1 VAQRAELI
9 GSALPKPPPR
19 RKQGHERVKKVVPS
33 AAAWASVKAGPRDA
47 WLQETAPRRPWTW
60 AKRTRQFRAFI
71 PNAECK
77 ALCQTLEHW
86 GVSPNDV
93 EPLLGLV
100 RRIVLSNAVHR
111 AQMKAAKWA
120 AGTARDP
127 HYKHTR
133 EEPGALR
140 PILNIVERVIAELEQ
155 VIQWTFTPPASLEE
169 LDPRHKPTGR
179 TVRVAR
185 LDETIRSACAKA
197 RSEVVGIRRH
207 LRRDTQR
214 LRGRKATLVW
224 PHEAQ
229 SITLRAARRRD
240 LAQMVCRQILALYPA
255 QTRVPRAAKA
265 QAARV
270 ARDII
275 ACLPVLK

>member
-1 VAQRAELI
+1 MI

-19 RKQGHERVKKVVPS
+19 RKQGHERVKKVVLS
-33 AAAWASVKAGPRDA
+33 AAAAWASIKAGPTDA
-47 WLQETAPRRPWTW
+47 WLQKTTPRGPWTW

-77 ALCQTLEHW
+77 ALCQTLQQW
-86 GVSPNDV
+86 GVSPDDV
-93 EPLLGLV
+93 EPLVRVV

-111 AQMKAAKWA
+111 AQGKAAKWA
-120 AGTARDP
+120 AGAARDP
-127 HYKHTR
+127 HHKRTP

-140 PILNIVERVIAELEQ
+140 PILDIVERVIAELEQ
-155 VIQWTFTPPASLEE
+155 VIHWTFTPPARLEE

-197 RSEVVGIRRH
+197 RNEVVGIRRL

-224 PHEAQ
+224 PHGAQ

-240 LAQMVCRQILALYPA
+240 LAQIVCRQILALYPA
-255 QTRVPRAAKA
+255 ERRFPRAAKA
-265 QAARV
+265 QAERV